1 MNLLHLDTS
10 INGTQSASR
19 RVSAAIVAHLRGNNP
34 RLQVTY
40 RDLAAQPLMHLSAE
54 HLAAIQGRVPQ
65 TAAVRDDLA
74 VGQAMLEEF
83 LAADLVVIGAPMYNF
98 TVPTQLKAWI
108 DRIVVAGRTF
118 RYGPQGPEGLAG
130 GRRVIVAVS
139 RGGFYGRDSP
149 TAAFEHLETYL
160 RVIFGF
166 VGVTE
171 LQIIVAE
178 GLLVSAEQ
186 REKALAAALK
196 AATELYAA

>member
-19 RVSAAIVAHLRGNNP
+19 RVSSAIVAHLRGNYP

-54 HLAAIQGRVPQ
+54 HLAAIQGRAPQ
-65 TAAVRDDLA
+65 TAAVKDDLA

-83 LAADLVVIGAPMYNF
+83 LSADLVVIGAPMYNF

-130 GRRVIVAVS
+130 GRRVVVAVS
-139 RGGFYGRDSP
+139 RGGFYGQDSP

-160 RVIFGF
+160 RVIFRF